1 MVSENRAFSDISFHQ
16 YLEEEMLMGSRC
28 SLCGQIYAPPR
39 PICIECHSSRMEW
52 TPLSGNGKLV
62 AFTCTAVAPPVMA
75 ALGYGRDN
83 PYCSGV
89 VELDEGGRLD
99 ARIEGLDAKNP
110 ESIEVGLPLKVKFLR
125 EGSAKGGT
133 VTLAFEPS

>member
-1 MVSENRAFSDISFHQ
+1 
-16 YLEEEMLMGSRC
+16 
-28 SLCGQIYAPPR
+28 
-39 PICIECHSSRMEW
+39 
-52 TPLSGNGKLV
+52 
-62 AFTCTAVAPPVMA
+62 MA

-110 ESIEVGLPLKVKFLR
+110 ESIEVGLSLKVKFLR
-125 EGSAKGGT
+125 EGSEKGGT
-133 VTLAFEPS
+133 VTLAFEPT